1 MKKPTLV
8 VSNVSNPPDQL
19 GPFKIT
25 EGAKTPGRM
34 AVLLWGGFSCGKT
47 TFAATAPGDKL
58 WISFGDNEHTSV
70 QHRPDVK
77 VMKLFDRP
85 AAEVFKHG
93 QSENPFGLDA
103 YLAQYRNIETVVVDS
118 ATAISALALTHVI
131 AKGVGAGNR
140 FYPTIETPGLSAY
153 GGRNGVTI
161 EVLKGLLQVT
171 AKHNVHII
179 ITAHEDDP
187 TIIKQDGIEVISH
200 ISIMLGGKL
209 VNSFSW
215 RLSEI
220 WWMHQDRNGNRHLAI
235 RPTKMRKPMKT
246 RMFSG
251 KFNPEFTLEY
261 DADKPDDAK
270 GQMTIARWFDEW
282 EDNNW
287 VKIVPPQDKVK
298 DK

>member
-8 VSNVSNPPDQL
+8 VNNPTDQL
-19 GPFKIT
+19 GPFKVT
-25 EGAKTPGRM
+25 KGADTPGRM
-34 AVLLWGGFSCGKT
+34 AILLWGAASCGKT

-58 WISFGDNEHTSV
+58 WLSFGDNEHVSV
-70 QHRPDVK
+70 SGRDDVH
-77 VMKLFDRP
+77 VVKLYHTP
-85 AAEVFKHG
+85 AAELFKHA
-93 QSENPFGLDA
+93 QSENPFGLDQ
-103 YLAQYRNIETVVVDS
+103 YLAQNRNIETVVCDS
-118 ATAISALALTHVI
+118 ATAIAALALTYVI
-131 AKGVGAGNR
+131 AKGVGAGNK

-187 TIIKQDGIEVISH
+187 TVIKQGGDEVISH

-220 WWMHQDRNGNRHLAI
+220 WYMSLDRNGDRHLAT
-235 RPTKMRKPMKT
+235 RPTRLRKPMKT
-246 RMFSG
+246 RMFSN
-251 KFNPEFTLEY
+251 KKAPEFKLEY

-270 GQMTIARWFDEW
+270 GQMTITHWYDSW
-282 EDNNW
+282 EYNAW
-287 VKIVPPQDKVK
+287 VKIMPPQDKEK